1 VGLPVGS
8 AGVIS
13 KGYRDLLPAGIGR

>member
-1 VGLPVGS
+1 MVQYPRAQQETSPVGS

-13 KGYRDLLPAGIGR
+13 SKP

>member
-1 VGLPVGS
+1 VKPITYLQSVGS

-13 KGYRDLLPAGIGR
+13 SDN